1 MYQGLSRGDL
11 RGTVD
16 QLHKLMIGREPDMTI
31 LIDMDSDAG
40 LSRALSR
47 QGVEERFEAFG
58 ADLQAQMR
66 TGFLSLAEEFKE
78 RFLVINGARSIDE
91 VSVDVCQSVDD
102 HLTTQ

>member
-1 MYQGLSRGDL
+1 
-11 RGTVD
+11 
-16 QLHKLMIGREPDMTI
+16 
-31 LIDMDSDAG
+31 
-40 LSRALSR
+40 
-47 QGVEERFEAFG
+47 
-58 ADLQAQMR
+58 MR